1 MSKSVEQRIVEMRF
15 DNKQFESGVQES
27 LGTVDRLK
35 KRLNFEESEKSL
47 SNLEK
52 AGKNFSLSS
61 ISDSVDTIA
70 KKFTNLGIIGVT
82 ALQNITN
89 RAIDAGIQF
98 AKSLTLEPI
107 MSGFSEYET
116 KMNAITTILTNTK
129 SKGTTLDD
137 VNAALSELNAYAD
150 QTIYNFGEMTRNIGT
165 FTAAGVD
172 LDTSVKAIKGIA
184 NLAAGS
190 GSTSAQASSAM
201 YQLSQAL
208 AAGRVSLQDW
218 NSVVNAG
225 MGGELFQNAL
235 KETAREMGVFVDE
248 SVSFR
253 ESINAAGGGESWLT
267 SDILIKTLEKFAENE
282 DLVKAATQVKTITQ
296 LVDTMKESVQSGWA
310 QSWEYIIG
318 NKDEA
323 TETLTAV
330 SDAFNNIIGP
340 STDARNSMLE
350 FWHDNGGR
358 AAVIEAITNAFNG
371 LAGILRPIRDAFR
384 EVFPAITGEQ
394 LVDIS
399 ERIRELTSN
408 FKISEKTAN
417 NIKRTFKGLFAI
429 VDIGVQLFSALAS
442 GVSTLVGYL
451 LPAGDGLLSFT
462 GSIGDYIVK
471 LDEAIKSTD
480 FFQQVIEKITG
491 IFGPIIDG
499 IKSFVS
505 SISETI
511 KGIANVDIGPVE
523 DFSNSIQERLHP
535 IAAISEFIG
544 SVFDKMASV
553 MQKIAP
559 VFYSVAGIIGK
570 AFEKVREAIGT
581 AISSFSFDQVFD
593 LVNGGLFAAILV
605 GFKNFINSLTD
616 ITDNVGG
623 FLGNITGILDG
634 VKGSLEAFQSSLKA
648 DVLSKIATAIAI
660 LTGSLV
666 VLSLID
672 SEKLTYAMT
681 TVTSLL
687 VELFAAMGAFEKLVD
702 FSGVKGIGR
711 AVIMMIGLSTAVL
724 ILTGAIAN
732 LARLDV
738 AGLAKGLVGVGGAM
752 AILVIASSKISSY
765 SGSLIRTSIGLVIFA
780 KAISVLSESV
790 ESLGSLSVKTL
801 GKGLIAVGV
810 LCAELVAFMKLTD
823 LDGMGLR
830 SGAGLLLLAEAVS
843 LLTNSVSQFSKMD
856 TEAMIQ
862 GLVAVGAI
870 LGELSLFVN
879 LTANSAKVI
888 GTATGLVIIASSML
902 IFENVV
908 SKFGSMPFNQIA
920 KGLIGMAGSLTAVTM
935 ALKGMPEGSTV
946 KAISII
952 GVSSAL
958 IILSNA
964 VSSFSSLS
972 VEELAKGL
980 ISLGISLG
988 IVVAAMKLMNS
999 SLTGAASIVII
1010 STALLMFVPIL
1021 KSLGSMK
1028 ITEIGTALIALAGAF
1043 TILGIAGA
1051 VLAPF
1056 TTSIIALTGSITL
1069 LGIGIAAV
1077 GAGVLM
1083 FSVAM
1088 ASLAVSGT
1096 AGATAL
1102 VAVFSAVIG
1111 LIPELFKQIGNG
1123 IVEFSGIITRGA
1135 PAIAEAFVALILAAV
1150 DAITQTA
1157 PAIVSGIFALLQNI
1171 LDTLVQYTPTITD
1184 ALFKIIIGFLDTV
1197 AANMPQLIKTGAN
1210 LVASFLTGV
1219 IDVLSDFSPENLA
1232 TGIAAITALM
1242 AVFEILAKMSGQVKQ
1257 ALKTTIAMVGVIAA
1271 FSIMFLAIGVLPV
1284 EKTIA
1289 IAGGLSA
1296 LMLSLSG
1303 AIAIMSAIPIPGT
1316 LSAVAGLGIAI
1327 GGITTIIA
1335 ALGAINQIPGFS
1347 WLMEE
1352 GTKVI
1357 GQIGNAI
1364 GSFVGNII
1372 GGFLGGVSSSFPKI
1386 GSDLADFMTNA
1397 KPFFDGLDGINTSS
1411 LDSVS
1416 RLANMVLVLTA
1427 SDVLNGLTSW
1437 FTGGSSL
1444 TKFGQDLAQFGP
1456 YLKQYCEAVNGVTP
1470 ESVSA
1475 SANAAKTLAEFAA
1488 NIPDSGG
1495 VVDFFTGSNDMTEF
1509 GDKLVEFAPKLKEYA
1524 GLINGLEPA
1533 VVTNS
1538 ANAAKALAEF
1548 AANVPDSGG
1557 LVEFFAGGNDIST
1570 FGDNL
1575 ISFAPKFKEY
1585 ANSMN
1590 GLEPAVVTNSANA
1603 AKALTE
1609 LASNIPDTGGLVA
1622 FFAGDNNI
1630 EGFGNN
1636 LANFG
1641 NAFKRY
1647 YDSISEIKFD
1657 EFSASITEINNLVNL
1672 AQRMNDTDPTGMA
1685 YWAAS
1690 LGDIGATGV
1699 DAFLNAFRDAGETAD
1714 AIGGELSNKVM
1725 TAMSAYIGGHTYSL
1739 EQSADLVVTTFTN
1752 RISNTIQ
1759 NQTITATS
1767 SVKNMFDGMIDTGLN
1782 TVSDSISRFETSGNH
1797 LMTGFQN
1804 GLDTGKNSVSTTVS
1818 SMMSGIVISL
1828 NAYYDGFYNAGS
1840 HVVTGFSSG
1849 IKDNKSLAINAA
1861 IEVAREALQAAK
1873 DELDINSPSKEF
1885 ALLGLYSDEGFAFGL
1900 RSNLSRVKNAAEYVG
1915 NSSLETFRETVK
1927 NISSLVNGEI
1937 DTSPTIRPVIDLTN
1951 AKSGAQ
1957 SLNRLLSNQNATVS
1971 IGGYSSRLA
1980 QTISGTRSSPVAQF
1994 DSKIPDNTKV
2004 VAAIND
2010 LAARVDRL
2018 NEAVTNMKVV
2028 MDTGTVVGQL
2038 ESTIDRRLGVMALR
2052 KERGI

>member
-1 MSKSVEQRIVEMRF
+1 MSKSVDQRVVEMRF
-15 DNKQFESGVQES
+15 DNKQFESGVKES
-27 LGTVDRLK
+27 LGSVDRLK
-35 KRLNFEESEKSL
+35 KGLNFEGSVKSL

-52 AGKNFSLSS
+52 AGKSFSLSS
-61 ISDSVDTIA
+61 ISDGVDAIA
-70 KKFTNLGIIGVT
+70 KKFTNLGIVGVT

-89 RAIDAGIQF
+89 RAVDAGMRI
-98 AKSLTLEPI
+98 AKSLTIEPVLT
-107 MSGFSEYET
+107 GFQEYET
-116 KMNAITTILTNTK
+116 KMNSITTILTNTK

-137 VNAALSELNAYAD
+137 VNRALNELNTYAD
-150 QTIYNFGEMTRNIGT
+150 QTIYNFADMTRNIGT

-190 GSTSAQASSAM
+190 GSTSTQASTAM

-208 AAGRVSLQDW
+208 ASGVVSLQDW

-235 KETAREMGVFVDE
+235 KETAREMGVVVDE
-248 SVSFR
+248 TKSFR
-253 ESINAAGGGESWLT
+253 ESISASGGGKSWLT
-267 SDILIKTLEKFAENE
+267 SDILIKTLEKFADDE

-296 LVDTMKESVQSGWA
+296 LFDTMKESVQSGWA

-318 NKDEA
+318 DKDEA
-323 TETLTAV
+323 TEVLTAV

-511 KGIANVDIGPVE
+511 KGIANVDVGPVE

-559 VFYSVAGIIGK
+559 VFYSVATIIGK
-570 AFEKVREAIGT
+570 AFEKVREAVGT

-605 GFKNFINSLTD
+605 GFKKFIGSLTE
-616 ITDNVGG
+616 ITDNAGG

-648 DVLSKIATAIAI
+648 DVLTKIATSLAI
-660 LTGSLV
+660 LAASLL

-672 SEKLTYAMT
+672 SEKLTYALTAMT
-681 TVTSLL
+681 VMFT
-687 VELFAAMGAFEKLVD
+687 ELFTAMGAFEKLVD
-702 FSGVKGIGR
+702 FSGVKGIGK
-711 AVIMMIGLSTAVL
+711 AVTMMLGLSTAVL

-738 AGLAKGLVGVGGAM
+738 AGLAKGLAGVGGTM

-765 SGSLIRTSIGLVIFA
+765 SGSLIRTSIGLTIFA
-780 KAISVLSESV
+780 KAIEVLSKSV
-790 ESLGSLSVKTL
+790 ESLGSLNVKTL
-801 GKGLIAVGV
+801 GKGLIAVGI
-810 LCAELVAFMKLTD
+810 LCGELAAFMRLTD

-830 SGAGLLLLAEAVS
+830 SGAGLFLLAEAVS
-843 LLTNSVSQFSKMD
+843 VLAQSVSKFSGMN
-856 TEAMIQ
+856 TEGLIQ

-879 LTANSAKVI
+879 LTANSAKVMAT
-888 GTATGLVIIASSML
+888 GTGLVILASSML
-902 IFENVV
+902 IFTNVV
-908 SKFGSMPFNQIA
+908 EKMGNMPFKQIV
-920 KGLIGMAGSLTAVTM
+920 KGLIGMAGALTAVTM
-935 ALKGMPEGSTV
+935 AIKGMPNGAIT
-946 KAISII
+946 KAIGIV

-964 VSSFSSLS
+964 ISSLGNLS
-972 VEELAKGL
+972 IETLAKGL
-980 ISLGISLG
+980 ISLGVSLG
-988 IVVAAMKLMNS
+988 IVVAAMKLMDS
-999 SLTGAASIVII
+999 SLSGAASIVII
-1010 STALLMFVPIL
+1010 STALLAFIPIL
-1021 KSLGSMK
+1021 KSLGNMK
-1028 ITEIGTALIALAGAF
+1028 ISEIAKALLTLAGVF
-1043 TILGIAGA
+1043 TVLGVAGA
-1051 VLAPF
+1051 TLAPF
-1056 TTSIIALTGSITL
+1056 TASILALTGAITL
-1069 LGIGIAAV
+1069 LGVGVTAV

-1083 FSVAM
+1083 FSAAM

-1123 IVEFSGIITRGA
+1123 IVEFAGIITRGA

-1157 PAIVSGIFALLQNI
+1157 PAIVSGIFALLQSI

-1184 ALFKIIIGFLDTV
+1184 ALFKIVIGFLDTV
-1197 AANMPQLIKTGAN
+1197 AANMPQLIRTGAN

-1219 IDVLSDFSPENLA
+1219 IDVLSDFSPESLA
-1232 TGIAAITALM
+1232 TGIAAIAALI
-1242 AVFEILAKMSGQVKQ
+1242 AVFEVLAKMSSQVKQ
-1257 ALKTTIAMVGVIAA
+1257 ALKTTIAMGAIVAA
-1271 FSIMFLAIGVLPV
+1271 FSIMFIALGTLPV

-1316 LSAVAGLGIAI
+1316 LSAAAGLGIAI
-1327 GGITTIIA
+1327 GGITAIIA

-1352 GTKVI
+1352 GAKVL

-1372 GGFLGGVSSSFPKI
+1372 GGFLGGMSSSFPKI
-1386 GSDLADFMTNA
+1386 GSDLAGFMTNA

-1427 SDVLNGLTSW
+1427 TDVLDGLTSW
-1437 FTGGSSL
+1437 FTGGHSL
-1444 TKFGQDLAQFGP
+1444 VSFGEDLAQFGP
-1456 YLKQYCEAVNGVTP
+1456 YLKQYCQAVEGVTP
-1470 ESVSA
+1470 DSVTA

-1488 NIPDSGG
+1488 NIPDTGG
-1495 VVDFFTGSNDMTEF
+1495 VVDFFTGTNSITDF
-1509 GDKLVEFAPKLKEYA
+1509 GDDLVAFAPKLKEFSDGIADVKPESVTAAASAAKTLAEFASNVPDSGGMVSWFA
-1524 GLINGLEPA
+1524 GDNSVASFGDELVSFGPKLKQFSDEITDVKPDS
-1533 VVTNS
+1533 VTAS

-1548 AANVPDSGG
+1548 AA
-1557 LVEFFAGGNDIST
+1557 
-1570 FGDNL
+1570 
-1575 ISFAPKFKEY
+1575 
-1585 ANSMN
+1585 
-1590 GLEPAVVTNSANA
+1590 
-1603 AKALTE
+1603 
-1609 LASNIPDTGGLVA
+1609 NIPDTGGLVA
-1622 FFAGDNNI
+1622 FFAGDNGVESWGNQLVA
-1630 EGFGNN
+1630 FGNT
-1636 LANFG
+1636 
-1641 NAFKRY
+1641 FKEY
-1647 YDSISEIKFD
+1647 AEITGQIDYGKFD
-1657 EFSASITEINNLVNL
+1657 LTLTNINKLVTL
-1672 AQRMNDTDPTGMA
+1672 ARRMNDVDTTGMA
-1685 YWAAS
+1685 AWAAT
-1690 LGDIGATGV
+1690 LVDIGDTGV
-1699 DAFLNAFRDAGETAD
+1699 ESFLNAFANAGEAAENAGMGIAEKVVN
-1714 AIGGELSNKVM
+1714 AI
-1725 TAMSAYIGGHTYSL
+1725 TAYIGGHLYSF
-1739 EQSADLVVTTFTN
+1739 EQSADTVVSTFTS
-1752 RISNTIQ
+1752 RISSSIE
-1759 NQTITATS
+1759 NQTVTATQSVNGMFSAIISEALSVVENASGQFES
-1767 SVKNMFDGMIDTGLN
+1767 SGSHVM
-1782 TVSDSISRFETSGNH
+1782 SGFN
-1797 LMTGFQN
+1797 N
-1804 GLDTGKNSVSTTVS
+1804 GLDSGKNSATTMIS

-1828 NAYYDGFYNAGS
+1828 NAYYDGFYNAGAQI
-1840 HVVTGFSSG
+1840 VRG
-1849 IKDNKSLAINAA
+1849 ITAGIQNNKSSAITAASNMALESLNAA
-1861 IEVAREALQAAK
+1861 KRQLG
-1873 DELDINSPSKEF
+1873 INSPSKEF
-1885 ALLGLYSDEGFAFGL
+1885 ALLGLYSDEGFASGM
-1900 RSNLSRVKNAAEYVG
+1900 RSNLSRVKSAAEYAG
-1915 NSSLETFRETVK
+1915 DSALQSLRNSIQG
-1927 NISSLVNGEI
+1927 ISSVVNSEM
-1937 DTSPTIRPVIDLTN
+1937 DTSPTIRPVIDLTD
-1951 AKSGAQ
+1951 ARTGA
-1957 SLNRLLSNQNATVS
+1957 SLLGQMFSSQNVPVS
-1971 IGGYSSRLA
+1971 ISGYSNDLA
-1980 QTISGTRSSPVAQF
+1980 QMVSGTRSMKVNPIDTRVM
-1994 DSKIPDNTKV
+1994 DNSKV
-2004 VAAIND
+2004 VSAIND
-2010 LAARVDRL
+2010 LGARVDRL
-2018 NEAVTNMKVV
+2018 NEAVTNMRIV
-2028 MDTGTVVGQL
+2028 MDTGAVVGQL
-2038 ESTIDRRLGVMALR
+2038 EGTIDRRLGVIASR